1 MHTTV
6 LSHNDN
12 AIILLFRNNLIRI
25 YINECVKVFTIVDT
39 GAVTTVMSLQTL
51 RLLRKEGQKCKLYK
65 AENIELTAI
74 NINRLKH
81 HRSNIHTSKSK
92 PTSNYAHAYTRVYV
106 IKNMKHYFVIGND
119 IMKKIFDAN

>member
-12 AIILLFRNNLIRI
+12 AIILLLRNNLIRI
-25 YINECVKVFTIVDT
+25 CINECVKVFAIVDT

-51 RLLRKEGQKCKLYK
+51 HLLRKEGQKCKLYK

-81 HRSNIHTSKSK
+81 HRSNLCTSKNR

-106 IKNMKHYFVIGND
+106 ITNTHVITNTQH
-119 IMKKIFDAN
+119 